1 MTRPDADRLFTDFAQ
16 RGNAAALARV
26 FDLLAGELLLLAAHV
41 APRGAD
47 PEDLLQDTFL
57 CAIEHRAKFDPTRP
71 VRPWLVGI
79 LGNLA
84 REARRRLARAPDPQ
98 RLRAAADVEPI
109 ADAQTHELEGTLARA
124 LHALPRLDRQV
135 LTLRLVHGLTDAQIA
150 QALAVPLP
158 TAKARLR
165 RGLARLREGL
175 PASLAGGIAAFGTRE
190 RGLGA
195 VRAEVLAAAAAVAPA
210 TTAGIG
216 AMVKLAA
223 LVALLLGGG
232 SAFVWPGSVPVESVV
247 PSVSTSLTADCQPDE
262 SVARA
267 DATRDQPSPV
277 RAAIEAATA
286 ALRGRCV
293 ARESGEPLAGCE
305 VEVRPQHPFAGSAEL
320 MAAWQRDG
328 QRSARATSAADGT
341 FALDPPPDTDRF
353 TLALVFRA
361 RDRVDVSWA
370 LPHGTRARDFGD
382 VKLGRP
388 IPVSIAMVDTRGDPV
403 AGAEVILASRPR
415 GDAPLDRSP
424 EVVSRT
430 DASGRAVIEPGV
442 GAGVWLVQVSDHQL
456 ITPTAIA
463 VEDNAPRQEVEIVVL
478 RRATGERLAGVVL
491 DAEGAPLSGVWVS
504 LDGESSAS
512 TTSARG
518 AFEIQRTNGPA
529 SPSTLRL
536 RDFEG
541 RAAPTTIHGPFE
553 WGRTDLELT
562 MLPAVSVRVLVS
574 DAETGDVVETFSV
587 QRTPAPAQTP
597 GRFAIERPRP
607 GEAVVPAV
615 EWGVTALRILPEDIE
630 YEPSELLV
638 LERSS
643 VVDGKLAVR
652 LHRRGEV
659 RVRVRRADG
668 TPVAGSNVEVLVDPG
683 GHLPAQSLAV
693 AQLVGI
699 AWPALF
705 APQLDSA
712 RSDADGIAVAR
723 VAPAPRGRAVR
734 VRGAHPD
741 VVLRDV
747 ALQPGAVIE
756 VTVRPAASV
765 RGRVGPADLLRE
777 LRSASMPLGGN
788 DPLGAMTQLGVI
800 IAPADGSASMWP
812 TPFDAEGRFEVRGLP
827 VGRCVVTLNNYV
839 RYEGS
844 GGTQRTRLAVVDLQA
859 GEQDLEIDLGPAR
872 PATLHATVVA
882 GGRPC
887 VAAQV
892 MVAGLPTPDGP
903 DFHSPAFTT
912 YCDARGELVI
922 PGLPAATYRIYLE
935 QRDRETGAS
944 QWIPSAE
951 ACVVQPGAT
960 VHARFSVERRRVR
973 VRVLD
978 PDGRTPVANQAFMVS
993 PAIARDVHHTDADGW
1008 LTLDPAPAGAFHLR
1022 AATGQGPSTWSPT
1035 GPALGPLEL
1044 PASEQTG
1051 TLTVI
1056 RR

>member
-98 RLRAAADVEPI
+98 RLRVPADVEPI
-109 ADAQTHELEGTLARA
+109 ADAQTHELEGTLAET

-175 PASLAGGIAAFGTRE
+175 PASLAGGLAAFDTRE

-223 LVALLLGGG
+223 LVALLLGSGI
-232 SAFVWPGSVPVESVV
+232 AFAWPGGVPADEVAPPAAASVYEV
-247 PSVSTSLTADCQPDE
+247 
-262 SVARA
+262 R
-267 DATRDQPSPV
+267 QPSEPAL
-277 RAAIEAATA
+277 RAAASPRQQPPSRTAIEVASA

-305 VEVRPQHPFAGSAEL
+305 VEVKPQYPLGGSADVI
-320 MAAWQRDG
+320 AAWQRVAK
-328 QRSARATSAADGT
+328 RSASVTSAADGT

-353 TLALVFRA
+353 ILVLTFRA
-361 RDRVDVSWA
+361 RDRMDVHWA
-370 LPHGTRARDFGD
+370 LPHGTRARDLGD
-382 VKLGRP
+382 IELGRP
-388 IPVSIAMVDTRGDPV
+388 VPVSIAIVDTRGDPV
-403 AGAEVILASRPR
+403 AGAEVSLASRPV
-415 GDAPLDRSP
+415 GDAPCDLLP
-424 EVVSRT
+424 KGPPAT
-430 DASGRAVIEPGV
+430 DARGRAVVEPGV
-442 GAGVWLVQVSDHQL
+442 GAGVWLLQVRGHPL

-463 VEDNAPRQEVEIVVL
+463 VEDDAPRQEVEIVVL
-478 RRATGERLAGVVL
+478 RRAAGERLAGVVL

-512 TTSARG
+512 TTTPRG
-518 AFEIQRTNGPA
+518 AFQIVRTNGPA
-529 SPSTLRL
+529 SPGTLRL

-541 RAAPTTIHGPFE
+541 RAAPTTIQGPFE

-574 DAETGDVVETFSV
+574 DAETGQAIANFSV
-587 QRTPAPAQTP
+587 QRTPAQTQA
-597 GRFAIERPRP
+597 RFAVQRPRP
-607 GEAVVPAV
+607 AEAVVPAV
-615 EWGVTALRILPEDIE
+615 EWGVTALRILPEDTE

-638 LERSS
+638 LERGS

-652 LHRRGEV
+652 LQRRGEV

-668 TPVAGSNVEVLVDPG
+668 TPVAGSTVEVLADPG
-683 GHLPAQSLAV
+683 GHLSAHSLTV
-693 AQLVGI
+693 AQLAAI
-699 AWPALF
+699 PMPALF

-712 RSDADGIAVAR
+712 RSDADGIAVVR
-723 VAPAPRGRAVR
+723 VAPAPRGRALR

-747 ALQPGAVIE
+747 VLQPGAVIE

-777 LRSASMPLGGN
+777 LRSATVPLGGN
-788 DPLGAMTQLGVI
+788 DPFGALTQLGVI
-800 IAPADGSASMWP
+800 IAPAHGSAAMWP

-839 RYEGS
+839 RYEGG
-844 GGTQRTRLAVVDLQA
+844 GGTQRTRLATVDLQA

-892 MVAGLPTPDGP
+892 MVAGLPAPDGP

-912 YCDARGELVI
+912 YCDARGGLVL

-935 QRDRETGAS
+935 HRDRETGTS
-944 QWIPSAE
+944 HWVPSAE
-951 ACVVQPGAT
+951 TCEVQPGAT
-960 VHARFSVERRRVR
+960 VHARFTAERRRVR

-978 PDGRTPVANQAFMVS
+978 TDGRTPVAHAAFLFT
-993 PAIARDVHHTDADGW
+993 PGLDRNPHHTDADGW

-1022 AATGQGPSTWSPT
+1022 VALAQGPAWSPS
-1035 GPALGPLEL
+1035 GALLGPLEL
-1044 PASEQTG
+1044 PPGEEAGS
-1051 TLTVI
+1051 LTVTL
-1056 RR
+1056 R